1 MRLSPQTIT
10 VSTESLT
17 LSRDGETEF
26 VFSVF
31 PKDALFNYSVGA
43 DSCQVAIVLL
53 NDSIASFSLKEIRK
67 KAGLSDD
74 EINTGEYIA
83 IIAENKSSDISYF
96 QKVCLSINPINGDN
110 EAVLSNPFFVK
121 SYNSGLNVHSISIS
135 GNGKDFTPFFNADS
149 TKFVFCLPK
158 DVDTREM
165 AINLRHDGE
174 YFSINGGG
182 EIEGQLV
189 DLSKPISFEINADT
203 GERKSYTLCVYP
215 CDLPAISII
224 TKDNVPILS
233 KETWIEDATMSIWN
247 TDCTIIDNLELMIR
261 CRGNASMR
269 FPKKSY
275 AIKLGK
281 KSALLGMPA
290 DKRWDLQSNW
300 RDRTNM
306 RNNIAFNLARQ
317 CSGLE
322 WTPRMEYCELFI
334 DGQHLGLYALTEHIK
349 IAKNRVNIDEI
360 KNTDTS
366 EEQITGGY
374 LMEIDSYF
382 DNDLKFR
389 SSIMDLPYMIK
400 EPEGDDCLE
409 IHYSYIIEFIAELE
423 EALYSDSF
431 REKYNSLI
439 DVDSFIDWW
448 IIQELT
454 GNEEPQRP
462 HSCYVYKK
470 RGGLLFAGPV
480 WDFDWPS
487 FIPDQDNWKIKECLY
502 YGRLFEDP
510 AFIDRVKKRWSEN
523 KEKFENVCN
532 IVISSEAERI
542 RFSEKRN
549 SEYWPIEDEI
559 AQLYNGD
566 EHLSFEDAVNRMKYA
581 LTQRIVWMDLAIA
594 SL

>member
-1 MRLSPQTIT
+1 M
-10 VSTESLT
+10 
-17 LSRDGETEF
+17 
-26 VFSVF
+26 
-31 PKDALFNYSVGA
+31 
-43 DSCQVAIVLL
+43 C
-53 NDSIASFSLKEIRK
+53 
-67 KAGLSDD
+67 
-74 EINTGEYIA
+74 EYIA
-83 IIAENKSSDISYF
+83 IITEKQTSDISYC
-96 QKVCLSINPINGDN
+96 QKVCLSINPIN
-110 EAVLSNPFFVK
+110 EEKVVISNPFIVK
-121 SYNSGLNVHSISIS
+121 SYNSGLNIYSISIS
-135 GNGKDFTPFFNADS
+135 GNGKDFTPFFNIDS
-149 TKFVFCLPK
+149 SKYVFCLPK
-158 DVDTREM
+158 DVDTGEM

-174 YFSINGGG
+174 YCSINGK
-182 EIEGQLV
+182 INEGQLV

-233 KETWIEDATMSIWN
+233 KDTWIEGATMSIWN
-247 TDCTIIDNLELMIR
+247 TDCAIIDNLELKIR

-281 KSALLGMPA
+281 KSDLLGMPA

-334 DGQHLGLYALTEHIK
+334 DGRHLGLYALTEHIK
-349 IAKNRVNIDEI
+349 IAKNRVNIDEL

-400 EPEGDDCLE
+400 EPEEDDCLA
-409 IHYSYIIEFIAELE
+409 IHFDYIKNYINELE
-423 EALYSDSF
+423 AILYSDSF
-431 REKYNSLI
+431 KNKYNCLI
-439 DVDSFIDWW
+439 DIDSFIDWW

-470 RGGLLFAGPV
+470 RGGLLYAGPV
-480 WDFDWPS
+480 WDYDWPS
-487 FIPDQDNWKIKECLY
+487 FMPDQTDWKIKSCLY

-510 AFIDRVKKRWSEN
+510 AFIERVKKRWLEH
-523 KEKFENVCN
+523 KQAFENICD
-532 IVISSEAERI
+532 IVINNETI
-542 RFSEKRN
+542 KIQFSEKRDT
-549 SEYWPIEDEI
+549 EYWPIEDEI
-559 AQLYNGD
+559 ALLFNGD

-581 LTQRIVWMDLAIA
+581 LAQRIKWMDSAIA
-594 SL
+594 AL